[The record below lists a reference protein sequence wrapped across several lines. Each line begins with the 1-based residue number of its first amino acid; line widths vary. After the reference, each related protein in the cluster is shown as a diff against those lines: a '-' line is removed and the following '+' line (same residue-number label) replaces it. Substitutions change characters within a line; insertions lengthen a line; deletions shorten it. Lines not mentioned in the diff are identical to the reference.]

1 MDMFIA
7 YLLYKYRNTS
17 PDATP
22 NYLETTLAAL
32 VLIAGIAKLASLCQR
47 RP

>member
-1 MDMFIA
+1 MFIA
-7 YLLYKYRNTS
+7 YLLYKYRNNA

-22 NYLETTLAAL
+22 NYLETTLAIM
-32 VLIAGIAKLASLCQR
+32 VLIAGIAKIVSVCKG